1 MVQYTG
7 MMKTLQTR
15 TQKVERFLVAWIKA
29 MVTHRLDFAVEQT
42 VPKKNLSSCLLNSR
56 FSSWLTDQMNVKWSN
71 GRLRHR
77 NGSTMIQR
85 TKTIRIKQSEH
96 FLSMLEKRILEFI
109 TAIIVVSTSENSRLS
124 DISTSEILSGGGGG
138 SMRFEFP
145 GMSN

>member
-15 TQKVERFLVAWIKA
+15 TQKVERFLVASIKA

-42 VPKKNLSSCLLNSR
+42 VTKKNLSSCLLNSR

-77 NGSTMIQR
+77 SGSTMIQR

-109 TAIIVVSTSENSRLS
+109 TAIIVVSTS
-124 DISTSEILSGGGGG
+124 
-138 SMRFEFP
+138 
-145 GMSN
+145 